1 MSKKSLKESLSYIL
15 PHNSSFRVKDEERQ
29 EEEKL

>member
-1 MSKKSLKESLSYIL
+1 MSKESMKESLSYIL
-15 PHNSSFRVKDEERQ
+15 PHNSSFKVKDEKRQ